1 MHTVVETAEFQKKA
15 KAVWSDAQREAFI
28 DWIAANP
35 GAGDVIPGA
44 DGARKVRWPC
54 GKRQARRGEGD
65 LFPPYR
71 RRDCVAGDGLCQSDA
86 GQRKAQEHQAG

>member
-1 MHTVVETAEFQKKA
+1 MHTGVETTEFQKQA
-15 KAVWSDAQREAFI
+15 KAVWSDAEREAFI

-44 DGARKVRWPC
+44 DGARKVRWGGAGK
-54 GKRQARRGEGD
+54 GKRRRREGD

-71 RRDCVAGDGLCQSDA
+71 RRDCVAGDGLCRGCAS
-86 GQRKAQEHQAG
+86 QRKA